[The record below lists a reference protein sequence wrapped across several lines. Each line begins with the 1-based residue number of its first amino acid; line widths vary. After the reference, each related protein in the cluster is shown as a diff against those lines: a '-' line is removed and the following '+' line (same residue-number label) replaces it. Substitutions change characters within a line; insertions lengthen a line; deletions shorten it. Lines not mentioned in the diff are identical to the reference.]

1 MPLVILALGLYIIF
15 AEWRNLVLRNKLD
28 AAEKNLSKIKKDKT
42 LWYSGVL
49 PKADKL
55 CLIQENN
62 GDYVVSKLSDK
73 RWLSKDGLVDFSKI
87 KRWVYIEDLNNI

>member
-55 CLIQENN
+55 CLIQESN

>member
-55 CLIQENN
+55 CLIQESN

-87 KRWVYIEDLNNI
+87 IRWVYIEDLNNI

>member
-28 AAEKNLSKIKKDKT
+28 AVERNLSKMKKDKT

-55 CLIQENN
+55 CLIQESG

-73 RWLSKDGLVDFSKI
+73 RWLNKEGLVDFSKI
-87 KRWVYIEDLNNI
+87 KRWVYIDDLNNI

>member
-28 AAEKNLSKIKKDKT
+28 AAEKNLSKMKKDKT

-55 CLIQENN
+55 CLIQESN

>member
-28 AAEKNLSKIKKDKT
+28 AAEKNLSKMKKDKT

-55 CLIQENN
+55 CLIQESN

-87 KRWVYIEDLNNI
+87 KRWVSIEDLNNI

>member
-1 MPLVILALGLYIIF
+1 MPLVILALGLYLIF

-55 CLIQENN
+55 CLIQESN

>member
-55 CLIQENN
+55 CLIQESN

-73 RWLSKDGLVDFSKI
+73 RWLSRDGLVDFSKI

>member
-1 MPLVILALGLYIIF
+1 MHLVILALGLYIVF

-28 AAEKNLSKIKKDKT
+28 AAERNLSKLKKDKT

-55 CLIQENN
+55 CLIQESG
-62 GDYVVSKLSDK
+62 GDYAVSKLSDK
-73 RWLSKDGLVDFSKI
+73 RWLRKDGAVDFSKI
-87 KRWVYIEDLNNI
+87 RRWAYIEDLNTI

>member
-55 CLIQENN
+55 CLIQESN

-73 RWLSKDGLVDFSKI
+73 RWFSKDGLVDFSKI

>member
-15 AEWRNLVLRNKLD
+15 AEWRNLVLRNRLD
-28 AAEKNLSKIKKDKT
+28 AAEKNLSKLKKDKT

-55 CLIQENN
+55 CLIQESN

-73 RWLSKDGLVDFSKI
+73 HWLSKDGLVDFSKI
-87 KRWVYIEDLNNI
+87 KRWVYIDDLNTI

>member
-1 MPLVILALGLYIIF
+1 MHLVVFALGLYIVF
-15 AEWRNLVLRNKLD
+15 AEWRNSVLRKKLD
-28 AAEKNLSKIKKDKT
+28 AAERNLSKLKKDKT

-49 PKADKL
+49 PKADKF
-55 CLIQENN
+55 CLIQESG

-87 KRWVYIEDLNNI
+87 KRWAYLDELNTI